1 MNHWCFQCHTA
12 STACAFIV
20 SSCLHK
26 RSCSAGTRSG
36 PDKGSGLARHEQC
49 AGGGPRAAARH
60 GVRRATRNGGSSPG
74 WPARCWPANI
84 GRPAGRRPVSDRTAA
99 CPCHAAGPVTHVP
112 RDDADAADS
121 ADHAGDLVRSAMPA
135 IWYISYAATA
145 ARNRAAGPMRVVGPG
160 LREAGPP
167 AEVAAPNESEG
178 GPRRRRRGAAWLS
191 PRGAGPAG
199 SIDHRCGERRQ
210 PEALRSVSLREEER
224 RGGSRTAHAPRRTPP
239 PRPPPAADARRRTH
253 PSPVRRYY
261 AG

>member
-112 RDDADAADS
+112 R
-121 ADHAGDLVRSAMPA
+121 
-135 IWYISYAATA
+135 
-145 ARNRAAGPMRVVGPG
+145 RAAGPVTHVPR
-160 LREAGPP
+160 RAAGP
-167 AEVAAPNESEG
+167 VTHV
-178 GPRRRRRGAAWLS
+178 PRRA
-191 PRGAGPAG
+191 AGPVT
-199 SIDHRCGERRQ
+199 H
-210 PEALRSVSLREEER
+210 V
-224 RGGSRTAHAPRRTPP
+224 PRRTADY
-239 PRPPPAADARRRTH
+239 PRPPRRCRC
-253 PSPVRRYY
+253 RRQR
-261 AG
+261 